1 MGFFSGARRK
11 IKKLIPKE
19 VRPFIPYAAAM
30 IPGAGVGLGAFS
42 KSNPMMYKALM
53 AGGTRFA
60 TDDEASIKDVAR
72 AVHLQRLQMH

>member
-30 IPGAGVGLGAFS
+30 IPGAKLGLGAFAQ
-42 KSNPMMYKALM
+42 SNPAMYKALM
-53 AGGTRFA
+53 AGGTKFLS
-60 TDDEASIKDVAR
+60 DDEANLKDVGITAALEIGR
-72 AVHLQRLQMH
+72 A